1 MTGVEHEQALL
12 GALLLDNSR
21 IGEVSIEP
29 DDFEWDAH
37 RQIYRTISTYARNG
51 MKADPH
57 TLRHAFHSRRRQ
69 FPRHDPAR
77 YLADLALN
85 AMTRAQLY
93 RTPLRLYAD
102 AITERRRF
110 VIKYLPPPPTDLDEP
125 SPPGLEEMC
134 AQWLR
139 LTEAQDRQRRLR
151 GR

>member
-37 RQIYRTISTYARNG
+37 RQIYRTISTYARHG
-51 MKADPH
+51 MKANPF
-57 TLRHAFHSRRRQ
+57 TLRHAFHSIRRQ
-69 FPRHDPAR
+69 FPGHDPAR
-77 YLADLALN
+77 YLVDLAVSAVGRQRLYH
-85 AMTRAQLY
+85 TRPQLY
-93 RTPLRLYAD
+93 AH
-102 AITERRRF
+102 AIAERRQF
-110 VIKYLPPPPTDLDEP
+110 VMKYLPPPLTDLDEP

-139 LTEAQDRQRRLR
+139 LTEAQDRRRR
-151 GR
+151 AVRP